1 MPRIACLLLCLL
13 LPFAAAAATFWTGPT
28 VTFTKAGSVDP
39 SLAANQDRLTDTVW
53 ITRGNAGGLYN
64 AQVEAGYDFA
74 DFSSPAG
81 TEWAFGGT
89 IADGVETL
97 SFLPWADA
105 VGRQPPG
112 YVGIDGVL
120 HLIAEDIYIDVRFTQ
135 WDISC
140 CGGFVYERSSPPA
153 SPTAVRQVPLLPWP
167 GAMLLVLGVLL
178 AARQAGTGQHRRCS
192 SAGATSA
199 PPPADGRTQG
209 WCGSRS

>member
-1 MPRIACLLLCLL
+1 MPLIACLLLCLL
-13 LPFAAAAATFWTGPT
+13 LPLPAGAATFWTGPT

-39 SLAANQDRLTDTVW
+39 GLAANQDRLTDTVW

-64 AQVEAGYDFA
+64 AHVEAGYDFA
-74 DFSSPAG
+74 GFSSPAG

-112 YVGIDGVL
+112 YVGIDGVV

-167 GAMLLVLGVLL
+167 AGALLALGVV
-178 AARQAGTGQHRRCS
+178 AVACRS
-192 SAGATSA
+192 SK
-199 PPPADGRTQG
+199 R
-209 WCGSRS
+209 